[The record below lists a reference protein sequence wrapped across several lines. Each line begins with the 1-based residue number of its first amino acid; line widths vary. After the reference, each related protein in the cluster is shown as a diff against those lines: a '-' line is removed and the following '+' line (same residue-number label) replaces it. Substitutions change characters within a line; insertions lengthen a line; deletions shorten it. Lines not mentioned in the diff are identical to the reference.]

1 LVSVQTWPVGRH
13 KIGRIGGT
21 GMPGQLGFV
30 GVGRMGSHMAGRLL
44 EAGFELTIHD
54 TNDTAM
60 ARLEQRGAR
69 RAASPAEVAAQ
80 AETVLVSL
88 PTPDV
93 VRSVALSANGLIAGH
108 KIKTFIDLSTTGPR
122 VAMEVAEKLAAKG
135 ITAVDAPVSG
145 GPAGAEKGTLA
156 VMVACPRAL
165 ADELRPVLDVIG
177 KVFWIGDKPGMGQT
191 MKLVNNLLSAS
202 ALAITSEA
210 MVLGSKAGL
219 DPAIMIDVINAGSG
233 RNTATQDKFPRCVLP
248 RRFDFGFA
256 TELLLKDVRLCL
268 EEGEALGVPMMVG
281 NAVKQLL
288 AITKVSQGA
297 GSDITEVV
305 RTVEQWAG
313 CEVKTK

>member
-1 LVSVQTWPVGRH
+1 
-13 KIGRIGGT
+13 
-21 GMPGQLGFV
+21 
-30 GVGRMGSHMAGRLL
+30 
-44 EAGFELTIHD
+44 
-54 TNDTAM
+54 
-60 ARLEQRGAR
+60 QRGAR
-69 RAASPAEVAAQ
+69 RAASPAEVAAV

-93 VRSVALSANGLIAGH
+93 VQMVALSAAGIIAGS
-108 KIKTFIDLSTTGPR
+108 KVKTFVDLSTTGPR
-122 VAMEVAEKLAAKG
+122 VAVEVAKNLAAKG

-156 VMVACPRAL
+156 VMVACPRKL

-177 KVFWIGDKPGMGQT
+177 KVFWIGEKPGMGQT

-210 MVLGSKAGL
+210 MVLGCKAGL
-219 DPAIMIDVINAGSG
+219 DPAVMLDVINAGSG
-233 RNTATQDKFPRCVLP
+233 RNTATEDKFPRCVLP

-268 EEGEALGVPMMVG
+268 EEGEALGVPMIVG

-288 AITKVSQGA
+288 AITKAGQGP
-297 GSDITEVV
+297 GSDITQVV

-313 CEVKTK
+313 AKVESKS

>member
-1 LVSVQTWPVGRH
+1 
-13 KIGRIGGT
+13 
-21 GMPGQLGFV
+21 MPGPLGFI

-44 EAGFELTIHD
+44 ETGHALSIYD
-54 TNDTAM
+54 TNETAM
-60 ARLEQRGAR
+60 ARLEQRGAQ
-69 RAASPAEVAAQ
+69 RAASPADVAAQ
-80 AETVLVSL
+80 TEIVLVSL

-93 VRSVALSANGLIAGH
+93 VRAVALSADGIIGGS
-108 KIKTFIDLSTTGPR
+108 KVRTFIDLSTTGPR
-122 VAMEVAEKLAAKG
+122 VAQEVAAGLAAKG

-156 VMVACPRAL
+156 VMVACPRKL

-177 KVFWIGDKPGMGQT
+177 KVFWIGDRPGMGQT

-202 ALAITSEA
+202 ALAITCEA

-219 DPAIMIDVINAGSG
+219 DPAVMIDVINAGSG

-256 TELLLKDVRLCL
+256 TELLFKDVRLCL
-268 EEGEALGVPMMVG
+268 EEGEALGVPMIVG

-288 AITKVSQGA
+288 AVGKASNGPT
-297 GSDITEVV
+297 SDITELVRVV
-305 RTVEQWAG
+305 ERWAG
-313 CEVKTK
+313 TEVKART